1 MTINL
6 MRLTVVVSTN
16 PTHMK
21 ATRIALYAAL
31 VMSFVAAL
39 LYRSAAWLAFEQGEA
54 QLIVPLIAPIAF
66 ALFVIGYSAD
76 RYFLVRTGHIPLIR
90 AVMQIGF
97 ALVFLTF
104 LGRGELREY
113 KDANE
118 QRAAADNIQLMLKHR
133 EAAVRAQACEVVGYR
148 AYAGAEKLLKAMR
161 QDPSPSV
168 KARCSQALVRL
179 QSQGEQA
186 AKVNAPTIEEGKAQ

>member
-1 MTINL
+1 MTIDL

-118 QRAAADNIQLMLKHR
+118 QRAAADNIHLMLKHR
-133 EAAVRAQACEVVGYR
+133 EAAVRAQACEVIGYR
-148 AYAGAEKLLKAMR
+148 ANASDAQLLKAMR

-168 KARCSQALVRL
+168 KARCEQALVRL
-179 QSQGEQA
+179 QSPERSATEAEEPA
-186 AKVNAPTIEEGKAQ
+186 ADERKAQ